1 MEKSVVL
8 SFKNLNNMAMGF
20 EINEKRMVQTFTELA
35 RISSLSGQ
43 EAGVARYLERVLK
56 AMGAEVHIDDAGKKI
71 SGNTGNLI
79 ARFSGTA
86 ESAPFLLSAHM
97 DTVGP
102 AGKIRPVVRAD
113 RVTSDGSTILG
124 ADCKAGIAIILET
137 IKVLLDGNAPRPPI
151 EAVFTV
157 SEEMALMGA
166 KYLDYSRIK
175 ARYGLIFD
183 NERPLECVITAAP
196 AANKMDIRVYGIA
209 AHSGV
214 APELGI
220 SAIKVVSTA
229 IAGMKLGRID
239 SETTANIG
247 FIRGGNAIN
256 IIPRMVE
263 MQGEVRS
270 HNLPKLL
277 KQTSHMEDCFRKAVR
292 RAVVRV
298 KGRTLKPSYEFLVE
312 RKFPGLAIG
321 RGSPVLPLIASAM
334 RDMGLKMKTFASGGG
349 TDANIMCGHG
359 IEAPILAT
367 GMRDVHTAGEYLDL
381 KDFFNC
387 ARLAARI
394 VGSARF

>member
-1 MEKSVVL
+1 MD
-8 SFKNLNNMAMGF
+8 F
-20 EINEKRMVQTFTELA
+20 EINEKRMVQTFVELA
-35 RISSLSGQ
+35 KISSLSGQ

-56 AMGAEVHIDDAGKKI
+56 AMGAEVYIDDAGKKI

-79 ARFSGTA
+79 ARFKGTVA
-86 ESAPFLLSAHM
+86 SEPFLLSAHM

-102 AGKIRPVVRAD
+102 AEHVKPVVRAD

-137 IKVLLDGNAPRPPI
+137 IKVLQDGNIPHPPI
-151 EAVFTV
+151 DAVFTI

-166 KYLDYSRIK
+166 KFLDYSKIK

-183 NERPLECVITAAP
+183 NERPLECVITEAP

-214 APELGI
+214 APERGI
-220 SAIKVVSTA
+220 SAIKVVSKA

-239 SETTANIG
+239 AETTANIG
-247 FIRGGNAIN
+247 FISGGNAIN
-256 IIPRMVE
+256 IIPPLVE

-270 HNLPKLL
+270 HDLPKLL
-277 KQTSHMEDCFRKAVR
+277 KQTSHMEDCFKKAVR
-292 RAVVRV
+292 QAFIKV
-298 KGRTLKPSYEFLVE
+298 KGRTLKPRYEFLVE

-321 RGSPVLPLIASAM
+321 RRNPVLPLIAAAM
-334 RDMGLKMKTFASGGG
+334 KDMGLKMKTFASGGG

-367 GMRDVHTAGEYLDL
+367 GMRDVHTTGEYLEL
-381 KDFFNC
+381 KDFYNC

-394 VGSARF
+394 VSSAKF

>member
-1 MEKSVVL
+1 MD
-8 SFKNLNNMAMGF
+8 F
-20 EINEKRMVQTFTELA
+20 EINEKRMVQTFVELA
-35 RISSLSGQ
+35 KISSLSGQ
-43 EAGVARYLERVLK
+43 EAGVARYLERALK
-56 AMGAEVHIDDAGKKI
+56 ALGAEVYIDDAGEKI

-79 ARFSGTA
+79 ARFKGTV
-86 ESAPFLLSAHM
+86 ESEPFLLSAHM

-102 AGKIRPVVRAD
+102 AERVRPVVLTD

-137 IKVLLDGNAPRPPI
+137 IKVLQDGNIPRPPI
-151 EAVFTV
+151 DAVFTI

-166 KYLDYSRIK
+166 KFLDYSKIK

-183 NERPLECVITAAP
+183 NERPLECVITEAP

-214 APELGI
+214 APERGI
-220 SAIKVVSTA
+220 SAIKVVSKA

-239 SETTANIG
+239 AETTANIG
-247 FIRGGNAIN
+247 FISGGNAIN
-256 IIPRMVE
+256 IIPPLVE

-270 HNLPKLL
+270 HDLPKLL
-277 KQTSHMEDCFRKAVR
+277 KQTSHMEDCFKKAVR
-292 RAVVRV
+292 EAFIKV
-298 KGRTLKPSYEFLVE
+298 KGKTLKPSYEFLVE

-321 RGSPVLPLIASAM
+321 RKNPVLPLIAAAM
-334 RDMGLKMKTFASGGG
+334 KDMGLKMKTFASGGG

-367 GMRDVHTAGEYLDL
+367 GMREVHTTGEYLDL
-381 KDFFNC
+381 KDFYNC

-394 VGSARF
+394 VSSAKF

>member
-1 MEKSVVL
+1 MD
-8 SFKNLNNMAMGF
+8 F
-20 EINEKRMVQTFTELA
+20 EINEKRMVQTFIELA
-35 RISSLSGQ
+35 KISSLSGQ
-43 EAGVARYLERVLK
+43 EAGVARYLERTLK
-56 AMGAEVHIDDAGKKI
+56 AMGAEVHIDDAGEKI
-71 SGNTGNLI
+71 GGNTGNLI
-79 ARFSGTA
+79 ARFKGTV

-102 AGKIRPVVRAD
+102 AEHIKPVIHSD

-137 IKVLLDGNAPRPPI
+137 IKVLQDSNIPRPPI
-151 EAVFTV
+151 DAVFTI

-166 KYLDYSRIK
+166 KYLDYSKIK

-183 NERPLECVITAAP
+183 NERPLECVITEAP

-214 APELGI
+214 APERGI
-220 SAIKVVSTA
+220 SAIEVVSKA

-239 SETTANIG
+239 AQTTANIG
-247 FIRGGNAIN
+247 FISGGNAIN
-256 IIPRMVE
+256 IIPPLVE
-263 MQGEVRS
+263 MKGEVRS
-270 HNLPKLL
+270 HTLAKLL
-277 KQTSHMEDCFRKAVR
+277 KQTSHMEDCFKKAVSKSFIK
-292 RAVVRV
+292 V

-312 RKFPGLAIG
+312 RKFPGLAIS
-321 RGSPVLPLIASAM
+321 RTNPALPLIEAAM
-334 RDMGLKMKTFASGGG
+334 KDMGLKMKTFASGGG

-367 GMRDVHTAGEYLDL
+367 GMREVHTTGEYLEL

-387 ARLAARI
+387 ARLAVRI
-394 VGSARF
+394 VSSARF

>member
-1 MEKSVVL
+1 MD
-8 SFKNLNNMAMGF
+8 F
-20 EINEKRMVQTFTELA
+20 EINEKRMVQTFVELA
-35 RISSLSGQ
+35 KIKSLSGQ
-43 EAGVARYLERVLK
+43 EAGVARYLARELK
-56 AMGAEVHIDDAGKKI
+56 AMGAEIHMDAAGEKTG
-71 SGNTGNLI
+71 GNTGNLI
-79 ARFSGTA
+79 ARFKGTVD
-86 ESAPFLLSAHM
+86 SAPFLLSAHM

-102 AGKIRPVVRAD
+102 AENVKPVIRAD

-137 IKVLLDGNAPRPPI
+137 IKTLQERNMPRPPI
-151 EAVFTV
+151 DAVFTI

-183 NERPLECVITAAP
+183 NERPIECVITEAP

-214 APELGI
+214 APERGI
-220 SAIKVVSTA
+220 SAIEVVSKA

-239 SETTANIG
+239 SQTTANIG
-247 FIRGGNAIN
+247 FISGGNAIN
-256 IIPRMVE
+256 VIPPLVE
-263 MQGEVRS
+263 MKGEVRS
-270 HNLPKLL
+270 HNILKLS
-277 KQTSHMEDCFRKAVR
+277 KQTSHMEDCFKKAVR
-292 RAVVRV
+292 KAFIRV

-312 RKFPGLAIG
+312 RKFPGLAIS
-321 RGSPVLPLIASAM
+321 RGNPVLTLISAAM
-334 RDMGLKMKTFASGGG
+334 KDMGFKMKTFASGGG

-367 GMRDVHTAGEYLDL
+367 GMREVHTTGEYLDL

-387 ARLAARI
+387 ARLAVRI
-394 VGSARF
+394 VSSARF